1 MKTLLLVSVF
11 FIRISARPAAAK
23 TPPAG
28 IGECSMKRPGVWIFL
43 LAAVPLAG
51 QPLAERVAHKDPAK
65 YRQAKRVHGGAGE
78 LHYMGMFDAQTLGT
92 NLLFLHRGVLPPKG
106 GIGHHFHNEME
117 EMFVIFDGEA
127 EFTINGR
134 TARLAGPAGAPCP
147 MRHSHAIYNP
157 TDKPVE
163 WMNIAVS
170 MVKGKYDAFDLGD
183 DRVGAPLD
191 KIPVFMTMR
200 LDRSLLQPVERMNGG
215 KGTARYRR
223 VLASEV
229 FVTNWSYVDHIL
241 LPPGASIGPHLHR
254 GVEEF
259 YYVLSGEGLARVNQ
273 ESVTIR
279 KDDAVP
285 IRLGEVHS
293 FENAGSGEL
302 EFMVVGIAARK
313 GALDTTD
320 VK

>member
-1 MKTLLLVSVF
+1 M
-11 FIRISARPAAAK
+11 
-23 TPPAG
+23 
-28 IGECSMKRPGVWIFL
+28 E
-43 LAAVPLAG
+43 
-51 QPLAERVAHKDPAK
+51 
-65 YRQAKRVHGGAGE
+65 
-78 LHYMGMFDAQTLGT
+78 MFDAKALGS

-134 TARLAGPAGAPCP
+134 TSRLAGPAGAPCP

-157 TDKPVE
+157 TDRPVE

-170 MVKGKYDAFDLGD
+170 SVKGKYDAFDLGD

-200 LDRSLLQPVERMNGG
+200 LDRARLQPVEGLNGG
-215 KGTARYRR
+215 RGTARYRR

-229 FVTNWSYVDHIL
+229 FVTNWSYVDHIV

-259 YYVLSGEGLARVNQ
+259 YYVIDGQGRARVND
-273 ESVTIR
+273 ETAEIAR
-279 KDDAVP
+279 DHAVP
-285 IRLGEVHS
+285 VRLNEVHS
-293 FENAGSGEL
+293 FENTGVSDLEL
-302 EFMVVGIAARK
+302 MVVGIATRK
-313 GALDTTD
+313 GALDT
-320 VK
+320 VEVR